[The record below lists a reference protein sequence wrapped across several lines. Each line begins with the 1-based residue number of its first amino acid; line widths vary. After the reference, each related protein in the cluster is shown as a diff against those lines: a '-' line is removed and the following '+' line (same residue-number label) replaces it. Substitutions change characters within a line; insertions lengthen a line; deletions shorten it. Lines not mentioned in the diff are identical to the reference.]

1 MTHPRTDSR
10 RGLKVA
16 GRTAVAARW
25 EGDSCYDGQMS
36 IDTPPRE
43 GVVPVEA
50 ERWGIA
56 LSLGLLCTVLSVL
69 SARGFV
75 RFAKNHDRHQVM
87 WAVGLSFGA
96 AATSLEL
103 LAYLGIVSSPLLQ
116 AYVFFSAAIVGVLSL
131 GALRAFHRVLW
142 NRTYIGYIG
151 ASLATVAFYTVRTPM
166 SASMVQAGVI
176 SGNPPLL
183 LLVLSSLVT
192 VPATIVLLTACVMSL
207 RRSFRWRGL
216 MMLAGA
222 SVLGAGGAFYIAS
235 FPVILYYAEF
245 VGIVLLFF
253 GLVDLS
259 RWSILAPAAATTPQ
273 KRPG

>member
-1 MTHPRTDSR
+1 MD
-10 RGLKVA
+10 
-16 GRTAVAARW
+16 
-25 EGDSCYDGQMS
+25 
-36 IDTPPRE
+36 
-43 GVVPVEA
+43 A

-56 LSLGLLCTVLSVL
+56 FSLGLLSIVLGIL
-69 SARGFV
+69 SARGFL
-75 RFAKNHDRHQVM
+75 RFAKNRDRHQVM

-103 LAYLGIVSSPLLQ
+103 LAYVGVVSTALLQ

-131 GALRAFHRVLW
+131 GALRAFHRIPW
-142 NRTYIGYIG
+142 NRAYIGYIG
-151 ASLATVAFYTVRTPM
+151 ATLVTVAFFTLRTPM
-166 SASMVQAGVI
+166 PPSMVQAGVI

-183 LLVLSSLVT
+183 LLVLSSFVT

-207 RRSFRWRGL
+207 RKSFRWRGL

-222 SVLGAGGAFYIAS
+222 CVLGAGGAFYIAS
-235 FPVILYYAEF
+235 FPVMLYYAEF

-259 RWSILAPAAATTPQ
+259 RWTLVSPTATA
-273 KRPG
+273 RPERGAG